1 MKLVN
6 AFKRNTFLIK
16 HNASSLKINW
26 GTDDSFVFIA
36 VAILSKLDLVTHY
49 EEKAFNEKHEF
60 HFKLL
65 KKREFALLSHVW
77 QATSKTN
84 FIGHFARKS

>member
-1 MKLVN
+1 M
-6 AFKRNTFLIK
+6 
-16 HNASSLKINW
+16 KINW
-26 GTDDSFVFIA
+26 VADDSFVFIA

-84 FIGHFARKS
+84 FIGHFAQKS